1 MRWAV
6 VGNERCDKM
15 AINIGYLTANRT
27 SAGDEVY
34 TPYYAVEPLLEFLP
48 KDKVIWCPFDE
59 EWSAYYNC
67 LTENGYK
74 VVRSSLSEG
83 RDFFKYEPDNWDI
96 LVSNPPFSKKDEVLK
111 RAFSFEKPFALLLPV
126 NSIQGKKRYKI
137 FRNQIQ
143 VLAFDARVDYHTRKN
158 MECTTKGNHF
168 GSAYFCRDLLPT
180 KLELRQLNKY
190 DRPLQPPAG
199 GDEKWE

>member
-6 VGNERCDKM
+6 AGNERCDTM

-67 LTENGYK
+67 LTEKGYT

-83 RDFFKYEPDNWDI
+83 RDFFKYEPENWDI

-137 FRNQIQ
+137 FRNDIQ
-143 VLAFDARVDYHTRKN
+143 MLCFDSRVDYHTRQN
-158 MECTTKGNHF
+158 MECTTNGNHF
-168 GSAYFCRDLLPT
+168 GSAYF
-180 KLELRQLNKY
+180 
-190 DRPLQPPAG
+190 
-199 GDEKWE
+199 

>member
-6 VGNERCDKM
+6 AGNERCDTM

-59 EWSAYYNC
+59 VWSAYYNC
-67 LTENGYK
+67 LTEKGYK

-126 NSIQGKKRYKI
+126 NSIQGKARYRI
-137 FRNQIQ
+137 F
-143 VLAFDARVDYHTRKN
+143 
-158 MECTTKGNHF
+158 
-168 GSAYFCRDLLPT
+168 
-180 KLELRQLNKY
+180 NKKFLSTY
-190 DRPLQPPAG
+190 ISYIFNIP
-199 GDEKWE
+199 